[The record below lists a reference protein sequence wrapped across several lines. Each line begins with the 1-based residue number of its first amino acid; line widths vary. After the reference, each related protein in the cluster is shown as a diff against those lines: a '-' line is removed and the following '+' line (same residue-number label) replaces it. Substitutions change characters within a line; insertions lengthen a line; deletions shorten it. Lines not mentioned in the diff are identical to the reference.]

1 MKDFL
6 NQIASIN
13 NQITDLQKQR
23 NNLVAENSKEI
34 LNEVFKIMDW
44 KKENLSQAR
53 IEYSSFEKRIMIEVR
68 LKNDSNA
75 RYVFTLGKSG
85 NIQLKFREDFSLF

>member
-1 MKDFL
+1 MEFL
-6 NQIASIN
+6 NEIVSIN
-13 NQITDLQKQR
+13 NQISDLEKKR
-23 NNLVAENSKEI
+23 SELVASNSKEI
-34 LNEVFKIMDW
+34 LNKIFKIMDW

-53 IEYSSFEKRIMIEVR
+53 IEYSSFEKRIMIEVWI
-68 LKNDSNA
+68 KNDPNA

>member
-1 MKDFL
+1 MEFL
-6 NQIASIN
+6 NQIAEISG
-13 NQITDLQKQR
+13 QISKLEKKR
-23 NNLVAENSKEI
+23 EELIESNFKEI
-34 LNEVFKIMDW
+34 LNRVFKMMDW

-53 IEYSSFEKRIMIEVR
+53 IEYLSSGRIMVEIW

-75 RYVFTLGKSG
+75 RYVFTLGRSG

>member
-1 MKDFL
+1 MEFL
-6 NQIASIN
+6 NQIAEISS
-13 NQITDLQKQR
+13 QISELEKKR
-23 NNLVAENSKEI
+23 EELVESNSKEI
-34 LNEVFKIMDW
+34 LNKVFKMMDW

-53 IEYSSFEKRIMIEVR
+53 IEYSSFERRIMIEVW